1 MFCCHLSKSNLLV
14 VIIALIT
21 MNSLDMDMHFSEKEI
36 LWIKLAQISKQI
48 QLAQHKCCE
57 FAIKVMPATRNYGQ
71 HTPKW
76 YSLLNILFQPLDTT
90 RNWMNSRELEWK
102 NATQA
107 IKLQEVLTN
116 AQIGIHC
123 TLDLNQIRWRSNSRS
138 FFILTETFTCNGIQ
152 TQTLQTW
159 SLGGGGELTAAGG
172 FVSVGL
178 SAPQFLLLHFARNG

>member
-71 HTPKW
+71 HTPK
-76 YSLLNILFQPLDTT
+76 
-90 RNWMNSRELEWK
+90 
-102 NATQA
+102 
-107 IKLQEVLTN
+107 
-116 AQIGIHC
+116 
-123 TLDLNQIRWRSNSRS
+123 
-138 FFILTETFTCNGIQ
+138 
-152 TQTLQTW
+152 
-159 SLGGGGELTAAGG
+159 
-172 FVSVGL
+172 
-178 SAPQFLLLHFARNG
+178 